1 MVDLRRVSQNCC
13 TKWERQRLEGK
24 RRTSQKI
31 RGLGSCIKQTG
42 QRQVS
47 GSEGKNR
54 GGQGNGVGGRA
65 NEVRQVGTSV

>member
-1 MVDLRRVSQNCC
+1 MGETEAGGEEEDESDD
-13 TKWERQRLEGK
+13 K
-24 RRTSQKI
+24 RAWITH
-31 RGLGSCIKQTG
+31 QTG

-47 GSEGKNR
+47 GSEGKDR